1 MVRVPD
7 DAMRPA
13 FRAGD
18 FAYVDPDVPVAPGAF
33 VCVRLDRAT
42 TTVRLYAEERGRR
55 LLRTLEPDRV
65 ERAVDADDGTTI
77 RGVVVSGPRVH
88 RRPAAARQSDGNS
101 SSLLSRTAAV
111 GCRRGRGCGAAGG
124 KRSDWVV
131 RNPRIRPMLAIGRC

>member
-55 LLRTLEPDRV
+55 LPRALEPDRV
-65 ERAVDADDGTTI
+65 ERAVDADGGTI
-77 RGVVVSGPRVH
+77 RGVVVSLGRRV
-88 RRPAAARQSDGNS
+88 GE
-101 SSLLSRTAAV
+101 V
-111 GCRRGRGCGAAGG
+111 
-124 KRSDWVV
+124 
-131 RNPRIRPMLAIGRC
+131 